1 MLIKLRIMG
10 EILGMTSINTNV
22 AANLIANS
30 LAQNQ
35 QMMSKTLERL
45 SSGSRINSASD
56 DPAGLAISSKLTS
69 QIRGLDQAA
78 KNANDAISMVQTAD
92 GAMIEVTNML
102 QRMRELTVQA
112 ATGTNTSSEL
122 TVLNT
127 EFESLEAEIH
137 SISTNTQWNGRNIL
151 DGSLGEVSFH
161 VGANTNQ
168 TVSITFADLNTDFGT
183 TEASQAGS
191 SSTASGALDIFTN
204 LARTTADDDSN
215 SGNDTDEVIDLAAQV
230 ITGNSQSTTL
240 SYIDTAITRVN
251 SHRATLGAMVNRL
264 EFAVDNLNN
273 ISTNTSISRSRIMD
287 TNYAEE
293 TSKLARTQII
303 QQAAIAVLAQANQH
317 QKMVLSLLE

>member
-1 MLIKLRIMG
+1 
-10 EILGMTSINTNV
+10 MTSINTNI
-22 AANLIANS
+22 AANFIANS

-69 QIRGLDQAA
+69 QILGLDQAA

-92 GAMIEVTNML
+92 GAMTEVTNML

-112 ATGTNTSSEL
+112 ATGTNTSAEL
-122 TVLNT
+122 TILNT

-137 SISTNTQWNGRNIL
+137 SISTNTQWNGTNLL
-151 DGSLGEVSFH
+151 DGSLGQVNFH
-161 VGANTNQ
+161 VGANANQ

-230 ITGNSQSTTL
+230 ITGTSQSTTL
-240 SYIDTAITRVN
+240 GYIDTAITRVN

>member
-1 MLIKLRIMG
+1 MG

-35 QMMSKTLERL
+35 QMMSETLERL
-45 SSGSRINSASD
+45 SSGLRINSASD

-112 ATGTNTSSEL
+112 ATGTNTSAEL

-240 SYIDTAITRVN
+240 GYIDTAITRVN